1 MKYPIGIQ
9 SFDQIR
15 EEGYVYVDKTDLI
28 YKLVTSGKIYFLSRP
43 RRFGKSLLVST
54 LEHYFLGHKELF
66 KGLAIEDLEQ
76 DWLEYPVFHVDFNGS
91 DFTQAGVL
99 ENKINTQLTRWEQA
113 YGRLDMSNDSGNRFA
128 YVLEQAH
135 KQTGRRAVVLIDEY
149 DKPILDVLDSGYKTV
164 QNGEEIR
171 LEDQHRNIL
180 KGFYSVFKGA
190 DAHLQF
196 VLLTGVTKFSQVSV
210 FSGFNQPKDL
220 SMHPDYDTLCGITKE
235 ELYRYFAE
243 PIQALGR
250 RWQLSEDQVKRNLKR
265 KYDGYHFSTNMR
277 GVYNPF
283 SLLNCFDTL
292 QMDDFWFKSGT
303 PTYLVRLLAHFD
315 EQINELVNRYYS
327 PEEFVDYKA
336 DVEQPLPM
344 IYQSGYLTIKA
355 YNPRRNTYLL
365 DFPNREVQNGF
376 ISVLSGGYFKT
387 PNRTNSWVQDVT
399 DALED
404 GDLAKLERLLT
415 SLLSETTYRMQRKG
429 EPAECERYFQYTIYL
444 VLRMISIYSVFI
456 EKEQSQGRVDCIVE
470 TPDYVYIFEFKLDGS
485 AEQALQQIKEKGY
498 AKPYQNDSRTL
509 YQVGVNLSSE
519 TGTIAEFLSE
529 KLLVAGE

>member
-9 SFDQIR
+9 SFERIR
-15 EEGYVYVDKTDLI
+15 KEGYVYVDKTDLI
-28 YKLVTSGKIYFLSRP
+28 YQLVTSGSIYFLSRP

-66 KGLAIEDLEQ
+66 KGLAIEQLEQ
-76 DWLEYPVFHVDFNGS
+76 DWLEYPVFHIDFNGD
-91 DFTQAGVL
+91 DFTQEGILQKRIEDYVG
-99 ENKINTQLTRWEQA
+99 NWEDI
-113 YGRLDMSNDSGNRFA
+113 YGKAPHAQTTGNRFA

-149 DKPILDVLDSGYKTV
+149 DKPILDVLDSGYRTQ
-164 QNGEEIR
+164 QNGEEIL

-190 DAHLQF
+190 DPHLQF

-210 FSGFNQPKDL
+210 FSGFNQPDDI
-220 SMHPDYDTLCGITKE
+220 SMVREFESLCGITKE
-235 ELYRYFAE
+235 ELLTVFSDS
-243 PIQALGR
+243 IQLLADELNLDR
-250 RWQLSEDQVKRNLKR
+250 EQTIQVLKDR
-265 KYDGYHFSTNMR
+265 YDGYHFGKRMTDIF
-277 GVYNPF
+277 NPF
-283 SLLNCFDTL
+283 SILKCFRHLSVEDY
-292 QMDDFWFKSGT
+292 WFKSGT
-303 PTYLVRLLAHFD
+303 PTYLVRLLNHAKEH
-315 EQINELVNRYYS
+315 INELAQRYYR

-365 DFPNREVQNGF
+365 DFPNKEVENGF
-376 ISVLSGGYFKT
+376 ISILSAGYFKT
-387 PNRTNSWVQDVT
+387 VSPRNSWLQDMT
-399 DALED
+399 DALEA
-404 GDLAKLERLLT
+404 GDLAKLQKLLT
-415 SLLSETTYRMQRKG
+415 ALLAETTYRMQRKG
-429 EPAECERYFQYTIYL
+429 DPVECERYFQYTIYL

-485 AEQALQQIKEKGY
+485 AEQALQQIQEKGY
-498 AKPYQNDSRTL
+498 AKPYLTDPRKL
-509 YQVGVNLSSE
+509 YQIGINFSSE
-519 TGTIAEFLSE
+519 TGTIEGFKDENAHFL
-529 KLLVAGE
+529 A